1 MFAVDRGQAAAGF
14 LPCFR
19 RGTGVAVPVHAVL
32 DAQAGALRCV
42 ALKLRV
48 NLAAV
53 TAIPGAQHSMAD
65 APVIR
70 RLPVE
75 FTLVLAYVNSIIH
88 VFHFL
93 HIVIDAAVAAQFY
106 RAASRAEIV
115 VQPVQRVGAVAFP
128 PHLKM
133 QVCPVTVAGI
143 PAVADQLALFYLLPL
158 GHAEFAQMG
167 VQGFEG
173 SVLVGRVAQLD
184 HVAIAVDVPLG
195 ALAVPAVGRLHC
207 AALCGVYR
215 RAHRRAEIQR
225 PVQAAVIVEPA
236 CGDNVLGQGPM
247 QQGFFILQPHF
258 YPPYFVLFHIHT
270 DK

>member
-1 MFAVDRGQAAAGF
+1 
-14 LPCFR
+14 
-19 RGTGVAVPVHAVL
+19 
-32 DAQAGALRCV
+32 
-42 ALKLRV
+42 
-48 NLAAV
+48 
-53 TAIPGAQHSMAD
+53 MAD
-65 APVIR
+65 ALVIR
-70 RLPVE
+70 RLPIK
-75 FTLVLAYVNSIIH
+75 FALVFAYVNSIIH

-93 HIVIDAAVAAQFY
+93 HVVRYAAVAAQFY
-106 RAASRAEIV
+106 RAAGRTEIV
-115 VQPVQRVGAVAFP
+115 VQPVQRVGAVASP

-133 QVCPVTVAGI
+133 QVCSIAVAGI
-143 PAVADQLALFYLLPL
+143 AAVADQLPLLHLLALS
-158 GHAEFAQMG
+158 HAELAQVG
-167 VQGFEG
+167 IQGFEG
-173 SVLVGRVAQLD
+173 AILVGRVAQLD

-247 QQGFFILQPHF
+247 QQGFFILQPHL
-258 YPPYFVLFHIHT
+258 YPPYLVLFHIHT